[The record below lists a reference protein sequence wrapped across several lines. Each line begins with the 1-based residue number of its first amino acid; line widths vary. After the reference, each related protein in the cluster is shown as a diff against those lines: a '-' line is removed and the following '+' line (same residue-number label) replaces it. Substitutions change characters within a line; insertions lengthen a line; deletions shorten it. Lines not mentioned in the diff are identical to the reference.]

1 MSLGA
6 PDEQALDEIGRR
18 LHAEDP
24 RLGLLFGIFA
34 RLTRQEGMPR
44 WERLDP
50 PGLATRLPR
59 RSRRPRDRRRVRR
72 NGRPSGWAWVVPLA
86 LIGALSVLFLVSITG
101 FADRCET
108 ALTGYGPAQAAGLPG
123 HCLPREPPKGR

>member
-34 RLTRQEGMPR
+34 RLTR

-50 PGLATRLPR
+50 PGLATRLRR
-59 RSRRPRDRRRVRR
+59 RSRRPRDRRWFSR
-72 NGRPSGWAWVVPLA
+72 NGRPSGWAWVVPL
-86 LIGALSVLFLVSITG
+86 ALSVLFLVSITG

>member
-34 RLTRQEGMPR
+34 RLTRQEGMPL
-44 WERLDP
+44 WERLDS
-50 PGLATRLPR
+50 PGLATRLRR
-59 RSRRPRDRRRVRR
+59 RSRRPHDRRRVRR
-72 NGRPSGWAWVVPLA
+72 NGRPSGWAWVVPL
-86 LIGALSVLFLVSITG
+86 
-101 FADRCET
+101 
-108 ALTGYGPAQAAGLPG
+108 P
-123 HCLPREPPKGR
+123 

>member
-34 RLTRQEGMPR
+34 GLTRQEGMPL

-50 PGLATRLPR
+50 PGLASACAGARAGHMTGAG
-59 RSRRPRDRRRVRR
+59 VRR
-72 NGRPSGWAWVVPLA
+72 NGRPSGWAWVVPL
-86 LIGALSVLFLVSITG
+86 
-101 FADRCET
+101 
-108 ALTGYGPAQAAGLPG
+108 P
-123 HCLPREPPKGR
+123 

>member
-34 RLTRQEGMPR
+34 GLTRQEGLGNPR
-44 WERLDP
+44 K
-50 PGLATRLPR
+50 GL
-59 RSRRPRDRRRVRR
+59 SRRPHDRRRGEAQRPAVWLGL
-72 NGRPSGWAWVVPLA
+72 GRALA
-86 LIGALSVLFLVSITG
+86 LIGVLSVLFLILTTG

-108 ALTGYGPAQAAGLPG
+108 ALTSYGPAQAAGLPG